1 MATVHEGDVGVDITL
16 QAIEDG
22 AIVNITGATDRFIY
36 ARTPSG
42 TVKTWAAT
50 IVSGANGT
58 LRFRTLLASDLDEEG
73 TWTLQGKFTL
83 GSNPAWTGYTEK
95 VSLLVKSA
103 LA

>member
-1 MATVHEGDVGVDITL
+1 MATVHEGDVGADITL
-16 QAIEDG
+16 QVIEDG

-50 IVSGANGT
+50 IVSGSNGT
-58 LRFRTLLASDLDEEG
+58 FKYRTLLAADLDEEG
-73 TWTLQGKFTL
+73 TWTLQGKFKL
-83 GSNPAWTGYTEK
+83 GDWTGYTEK
-95 VSLLVKSA
+95 VELLVAAA